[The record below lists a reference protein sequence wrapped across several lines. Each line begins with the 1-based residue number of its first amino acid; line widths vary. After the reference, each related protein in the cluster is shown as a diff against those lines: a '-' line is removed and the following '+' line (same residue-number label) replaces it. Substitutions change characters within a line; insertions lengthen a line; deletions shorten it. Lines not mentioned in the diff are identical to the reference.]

1 MAENRRKKR
10 YADSLKRTLGTIIE
24 TKLSD
29 PRKGFVTLTKVKMSP
44 DLKVASVYYTVLG
57 DEAQKKMTAKFFEKS
72 NAYIK
77 VELRPYI
84 TSRWV
89 PELRF
94 FYDETLE
101 QVQRIEQ
108 LLEKIKDD
116 TTPAEK

>member
-10 YADSLKRTLGTIIE
+10 YADSLKRTLGQIIE
-24 TKLSD
+24 TKLND
-29 PRKGFVTLTKVKMSP
+29 PQKGFITLTKVKMSP
-44 DLKVASVYYTVLG
+44 DLRIASVYYTVLG
-57 DEAQKKMTAKFFEKS
+57 DDVQKKATAKFFEKS

-77 VELRPYI
+77 VELRPFI
-84 TSRWV
+84 TSRWI

-101 QVQRIEQ
+101 QAYRIEQ

-116 TTPAEK
+116 SGSSKG

>member
-1 MAENRRKKR
+1 MAEQRRIKK
-10 YADSLKRTLGTIIE
+10 YADFLRRTLGQIIE

-29 PRKGFVTLTKVKMSP
+29 PNKGFVTLTKVKMSP
-44 DLKVASVYYTVLG
+44 DLRVASVYYTVLG
-57 DEAQKKMTAKFFEKS
+57 DDEQKKATAKFFKKS

-94 FYDETLE
+94 FYDKTQE
-101 QVQRIEQ
+101 QVQRIEL

-116 TTPAEK
+116 TGSTKE